1 MFFRPKDQGN
11 VSQTLPDLIFPKCH
25 EDFKQLQNSND
36 DETLV
41 VYTVYDADQRPLFRF
56 KKKKSGGGG
65 KFFSSTRPPGMGG
78 LILIF
83 C

>member
-56 KKKKSGGGG
+56 KKKNPGCVGN
-65 KFFSSTRPPGMGG
+65 FFHLPPPEWED
-78 LILIF
+78 
-83 C
+83 